1 MATARPTVSVYQF
14 DSPETASKESV
25 VLPSVF
31 TTPLRPD
38 LVRYIHT
45 NMAKNTRQAYAN
57 KYESGYGYAA
67 ASWGTGRAVSRIPR
81 ISGSGTHIGSA
92 GAFGNMCRGGG
103 MFAPTKTWRRWHRK
117 VNVTQKRHAAATA
130 IAASALPALVMA
142 RGHRVDEVAELP
154 LVVSEGAEGISKTKK
169 AVEFLKKLG
178 LEAELEK
185 VLASKKLRSGQGKMR
200 NRRYTMRRGPLVIYK
215 ENNGIARAFRAIPG
229 VELCS
234 VDRMNLL
241 QLAPGG
247 TFGRLIVWTAP
258 AFKAL
263 QELFGSH
270 TSAAKGKKGYHLMRP
285 MMTNADVSRIINSD
299 EVQSAVQPAKEAA
312 RKLPLKANAL
322 KNRSVMA
329 KLNPGAAQRQKMR
342 ALSMKE
348 GTKERKALL
357 EKKRATAADAK
368 KHSKGAK
375 EFYKNMMAAYEV
387 KAADAEDEE

>member
-1 MATARPTVSVYQF
+1 M
-14 DSPETASKESV
+14 
-25 VLPSVF
+25 
-31 TTPLRPD
+31 
-38 LVRYIHT
+38 
-45 NMAKNTRQAYAN
+45 
-57 KYESGYGYAA
+57 G
-67 ASWGTGRAVSRIPR
+67 
-81 ISGSGTHIGSA
+81 
-92 GAFGNMCRGGG
+92 
-103 MFAPTKTWRRWHRK
+103 
-117 VNVTQKRHAAATA
+117 
-130 IAASALPALVMA
+130 
-142 RGHRVDEVAELP
+142 
-154 LVVSEGAEGISKTKK
+154 
-169 AVEFLKKLG
+169 
-178 LEAELEK
+178 
-185 VLASKKLRSGQGKMR
+185 
-200 NRRYTMRRGPLVIYK
+200 

-258 AFKAL
+258 A
-263 QELFGSH
+263 
-270 TSAAKGKKGYHLMRP
+270 
-285 MMTNADVSRIINSD
+285 
-299 EVQSAVQPAKEAA
+299 
-312 RKLPLKANAL
+312 LKANAL

-342 ALSMKE
+342 ALAMKE

>member
-1 MATARPTVSVYQF
+1 M
-14 DSPETASKESV
+14 
-25 VLPSVF
+25 
-31 TTPLRPD
+31 
-38 LVRYIHT
+38 
-45 NMAKNTRQAYAN
+45 
-57 KYESGYGYAA
+57 
-67 ASWGTGRAVSRIPR
+67 
-81 ISGSGTHIGSA
+81 
-92 GAFGNMCRGGG
+92 
-103 MFAPTKTWRRWHRK
+103 
-117 VNVTQKRHAAATA
+117 A

-299 EVQSAVQPAKEAA
+299 EVQSAVQPAKVGTK
-312 RKLPLKANAL
+312 KLALKRNAL
-322 KNRSVMA
+322 KNRKMMA
-329 KLNPGAAQRQKMR
+329 KLNPGEVQRTKMR
-342 ALSMKE
+342 ELAAKE
-348 GTKERKALL
+348 GTKKL
-357 EKKRATAADAK
+357 
-368 KHSKGAK
+368 
-375 EFYKNMMAAYEV
+375 MAAYEV

>member
-14 DSPETASKESV
+14 DSPDTPSKTNMQ
-25 VLPSVF
+25 LPSVF

-45 NMAKNTRQAYAN
+45 NMDKNHRQAYAN
-57 KYESGYGYAA
+57 KSESGYGYAA

-142 RGHRVDEVAELP
+142 RGHRVDEVSELP

-169 AVEFLKKLG
+169 AVEFLNKLG
-178 LEAELEK
+178 LKDELEK
-185 VLASKKLRSGQGKMR
+185 VLASKKIRAGQGKMR

-215 ENNGIARAFRAIPG
+215 EDNGISRAFRAIPG
-229 VELCS
+229 VELCCVS
-234 VDRMNLL
+234 RMNLL
-241 QLAPGG
+241 KLAPGG
-247 TFGRLIVWTAP
+247 NFGRLIIWTAP
-258 AFKAL
+258 AFKEL
-263 QELFGSH
+263 QALFGSY
-270 TSAAKGKKGYHLMRP
+270 TSAAQLKKGYHLPRAE
-285 MMTNADVSRIINSD
+285 MTNADLARIINSD
-299 EVQSAVQPAKEAA
+299 EVQSAVAPAKEGTKKAT
-312 RKLPLKANAL
+312 LKRNPL

-329 KLNPGAAQRQKMR
+329 KLNPGENRRRKLR
-342 ALSMKE
+342 ALAMTE
-348 GTKERKALL
+348 GTKERDNLL
-357 EKKRATAADAK
+357 RKKRATVADAK
-368 KHSKGAK
+368 THHKDAQA
-375 EFYKNMMAAYEV
+375 FYKNMMAAYEV
-387 KAADAEDEE
+387 KPAAAEDEE